1 MATQPS
7 VDNISRR
14 RMPLRDY
21 AAISLVVAGVGA
33 LLALAYLARGAL
45 SLVAFGLFLAMGVEP
60 MIRTLIRRGVR
71 RRAACAVAPVAAV
84 AVIVALLLLFVVPAV
99 RQLGEFAAEVPERLT
114 ALADRLHLHDSP
126 LTNPA
131 RQAELAAAL
140 RAAAGVAISS
150 FAAAIGLFGQVAA
163 AVAAGITVLAL
174 LVYFSLA
181 MPRILAAAGR
191 LLGTPERTALIEQVV
206 AKVGGYVTGQTL
218 LSTCAGATSL
228 LFFLLIGAP
237 HPAMLAFA
245 VAILDAIPQVG
256 ALLSAI
262 LSTAVVL
269 TEDNIWLA
277 VATVGYFCVYQFI
290 ENYLLAP
297 HLFARAIALT
307 PATAFVA
314 TLVGVSV
321 AGLLGAIVAL
331 PVTAAAKVVIHH
343 WLWGR
348 GIAVDRPETHKE
360 QSVARGEDP

>member
-1 MATQPS
+1 
-7 VDNISRR
+7 
-14 RMPLRDY
+14 MPLRDY

-33 LLALAYLARGAL
+33 LLALVYLARGAIL
-45 SLVAFGLFLAMGVEP
+45 LVAFGLFLALGVEP
-60 MIRTLIRRGVR
+60 MIRALIRRGVR
-71 RRAACAVAPVAAV
+71 RRAACAVVPVVAV
-84 AVIVALLLLFVVPAV
+84 AVIVAVLLLFVVPAV
-99 RQLGEFAAEVPERLT
+99 HQLGAFAAEVPERLNV
-114 ALADRLHLHDSP
+114 LADRLHLHDSP
-126 LTNPA
+126 LTDASQQN
-131 RQAELAAAL
+131 EIAAGL
-140 RAAAGVAISS
+140 RAAATIAISS
-150 FAAAIGLFGQVAA
+150 FAAVADLFGQVVG
-163 AVAAGITVLAL
+163 AVTAGVTMLAL

-191 LLGTPERTALIEQVV
+191 LLGTPERTALLEQVV
-206 AKVGGYVTGQTL
+206 TKVGGYVSGQAL
-218 LSTCAGATSL
+218 LSACAGVVSL

-237 HPAMLAFA
+237 HPAMLALA

-262 LSTAVVL
+262 LSTAMVL

-297 HLFARAIALT
+297 HIFARAIALT

-314 TLVGVSV
+314 TLVGISV

-331 PVTAAAKVVIHH
+331 PVTAAAKVVVQH

-348 GIAVDRPETHKE
+348 GVAMERPGTQTE
-360 QSVARGEDP
+360 